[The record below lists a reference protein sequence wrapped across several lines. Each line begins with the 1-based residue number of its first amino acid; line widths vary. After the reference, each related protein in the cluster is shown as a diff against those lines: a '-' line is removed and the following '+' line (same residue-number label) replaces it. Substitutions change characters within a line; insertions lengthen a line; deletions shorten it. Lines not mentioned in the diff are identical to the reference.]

1 MNIVID
7 GNAFLNVVTSVVKNI
22 LAQDL
27 NPGTRGSKSWA
38 IAVDNYYVKDL
49 LSDETF
55 ILKEYSKETF
65 KKFTLNYLGS
75 IFAPFKENIS
85 SVFIVFDSKSWRRQ
99 FIKDHFAEHGEGD
112 FAYKGNREYD
122 DHSHLFF
129 DYFQFE
135 MLPILT
141 EDYGILSNR
150 VHGAEG
156 DDLIAYICEHLR
168 EDICIWSV
176 DKDLTQL
183 LESGDR
189 KVIMIMPKMQTKFK
203 KIFTTEN
210 FDMIEEKEIDLL
222 NFDIENV
229 DNSAIINVLNDLIN
243 TKGYHHLK
251 IDPTFDILTKI
262 IAGDSSDTIPRVHI
276 RLTPGKVTKVIES
289 IRETIDWT
297 EIKNQID
304 RDDPEFMSFLLK
316 VICEIIKVN
325 EPDETLTIQNNLKR
339 NRTLI
344 RLNTVVFPESLLK
357 SITDSMKLED
367 RRKFNY
373 FKFKKNHKS

>member
-325 EPDETLTIQNNLKR
+325 EPDETLTIQNNR
-339 NRTLI
+339 
-344 RLNTVVFPESLLK
+344 P
-357 SITDSMKLED
+357 
-367 RRKFNY
+367 
-373 FKFKKNHKS
+373 HP